1 MIETTTPFAGS
12 PRGNPEPA
20 PQGNAIGEDRERGGQ
35 AGEGRRVAL
44 ERAASPEAI
53 AGYEAAAS
61 DAAEHDGGGEAEL
74 LRERLALLRRL
85 RRSVGARARERE
97 QRTRGSARLGFEAW
111 AYEGQL
117 GARAVQQ
124 WKEGLR
130 EDFAQDS
137 DNLSSNAQ
145 DANLD
150 ALRQALGAGTLWS
163 KPKSEIQ

>member
-1 MIETTTPFAGS
+1 M
-12 PRGNPEPA
+12 R
-20 PQGNAIGEDRERGGQ
+20 
-35 AGEGRRVAL
+35 
-44 ERAASPEAI
+44 
-53 AGYEAAAS
+53 
-61 DAAEHDGGGEAEL
+61 
-74 LRERLALLRRL
+74 
-85 RRSVGARARERE
+85 
-97 QRTRGSARLGFEAW
+97 
-111 AYEGQL
+111 GQL